1 MTLKTTRQI
10 LKEASPKKEY
20 RDIIKL
26 VAITTT
32 GTITVVE
39 INDLI
44 EKKLELGEAIPSY
57 FIGAVQITDYLIAP
71 IYFSHLSRKYGQ
83 VKARDM
89 IARLRMYLETCKAKS
104 LIDKDI
110 KRLVNK

>member
-1 MTLKTTRQI
+1 MVLPTNNQLLKKI
-10 LKEASPKKEY
+10 SSKKKDE
-20 RDIIKL
+20 DIIKL

-39 INDLI
+39 INSLI
-44 EKKLELGEAIPSY
+44 EKKLELGEAIPTY
-57 FIGAVQITDYLIAP
+57 FIGAIQITDYLIAP

-83 VKARDM
+83 SKARDM
-89 IARLRMYLETCKAKS
+89 IARLKMYLETCKAKT